1 MWVGSHTSLIPFTFL
16 TTVMIYMVVG
26 RENTRVNTRNITR
39 DNNRALLYLVRYGYV
54 GPQQGSSLMMTGEW
68 SDKRVREAVQDFQAF
83 AGLNQTGE
91 LDKDTLELME
101 TPRCGVKDI
110 VGHGATA
117 RRKKRY

>member
-1 MWVGSHTSLIPFTFL
+1 MWVGSHTSLIAFTFL

-26 RENTRVNTRNITR
+26 RENTRNITK

>member
-1 MWVGSHTSLIPFTFL
+1 MWVGSHTSLIAFTFL

-26 RENTRVNTRNITR
+26 RENTRVNTRNITK

>member
-1 MWVGSHTSLIPFTFL
+1 MWVGSHTSLIAFTFL
-16 TTVMIYMVVG
+16 TTVMINMVVG

>member
-1 MWVGSHTSLIPFTFL
+1 MRVGSLTFLFAFTFL

-26 RENTRVNTRNITR
+26 RENTRVNTRNITK